1 VTVGE
6 PEVSL
11 REITADT
18 VREICRLRVAP
29 GQEGFVAPVA
39 ESIAEAYFSDLAWFR
54 AVYAGDTPVGFVM
67 LADDPDRRQYHLWRL
82 LIDAAHQGK
91 GYGRRAVE
99 LLCDHVRGRPG
110 ATELLTSWV
119 PGERG
124 PEGFYRSLGFE
135 LTGEVDEDEVVARLP
150 LSGPSG

>member
-1 VTVGE
+1 MGE
-6 PEVSL
+6 QEVSL

-18 VREICRLRVAP
+18 VRELCRLRVAP

-39 ESIAEAYFSDLAWFR
+39 ESIAEAHFSPAAWFR
-54 AVYAGDTPVGFVM
+54 AVYAGDVPVGFVM
-67 LADDPDRRQYHLWRL
+67 LAEEADSCRYHLWRL
-82 LIDAAHQGK
+82 LIDAGHQGK

-99 LLCDHVRGRPG
+99 LVCDHVRARPG

-119 PGERG
+119 PGETG
-124 PEGFYRSLGFE
+124 PEGFYRKLGFE
-135 LTGEVDEDEVVARLP
+135 LTGEIDDGEVVARLP

>member
-1 VTVGE
+1 MGE

-39 ESIAEAYFSDLAWFR
+39 ESIAEAHFSPLAWFR

-67 LADDPDRRQYHLWRL
+67 LEDDPASRQYFLWRL
-82 LIDAAHQGK
+82 LIDAGHQGK
-91 GYGRRAVE
+91 GYGRAAVE
-99 LLCDHVRGRPG
+99 LLCDHVRTRPG

-119 PGERG
+119 PGEAG
-124 PEGFYRSLGFE
+124 PAGFYGKLGFE
-135 LTGEVDEDEVVARLP
+135 LTGEVDKDEVVARLP
-150 LSGPSG
+150 LSGPSR

>member
-1 VTVGE
+1 MEE

-18 VREICRLRVAP
+18 FREVCRLRVAP
-29 GQEGFVAPVA
+29 GQEGLVAPVA
-39 ESIAEAYFSDLAWFR
+39 WSIAEAHFSPLAWFR

-67 LADDPDRRQYHLWRL
+67 LEDDPASRQCYLWRL
-82 LIDAAHQGK
+82 LIDAGHQGK

-99 LLCDHVRGRPG
+99 LLCDHVRTRPG

-119 PGERG
+119 PGEAG
-124 PEGFYRSLGFE
+124 PAGFYTKLGFE